1 MDKPDQA
8 SDKPGRHDIGCLAA
22 IEAMYAYLDGE
33 LDSPQAVADFEHH
46 MAHCRSCFSRA
57 QLEGFLTQRMKES
70 AASKAPD
77 ALKARLRKLMDKF

>member
-1 MDKPDQA
+1 MDKPDRA
-8 SDKPGRHDIGCLAA
+8 NADPGRHEIGCLAA

-33 LDSPQAVADFEHH
+33 LDSPDAVADFEHH

-57 QLEGFLTQRMKES
+57 QLEGFLTKRMKES

>member
-8 SDKPGRHDIGCLAA
+8 SKNPGRHDIGCLAA

-33 LDSPQAVADFEHH
+33 LDGPDAVADFEHH

-57 QLEGFLTQRMKES
+57 QLEGFLTRRMKES
-70 AASKAPD
+70 AASQAPD
-77 ALKARLRKLMDKF
+77 ALKARLRKLMEDF